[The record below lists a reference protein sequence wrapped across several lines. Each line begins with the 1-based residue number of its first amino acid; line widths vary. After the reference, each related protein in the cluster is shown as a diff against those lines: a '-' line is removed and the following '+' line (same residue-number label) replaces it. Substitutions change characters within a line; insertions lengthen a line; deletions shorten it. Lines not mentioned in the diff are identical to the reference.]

1 MNRKDI
7 DFRYILQYAV
17 TILFG
22 YLAVS
27 VFLASFMIAS
37 HANELFGLS
46 APLSEASTFA
56 IAIIFVSPLL
66 IPFVW
71 RRLNTL
77 KIGELEINLTD
88 VSARV
93 KLTLADELREVKQ
106 LAMGPSQIPNLIE
119 KLAQAISEA
128 ERSKIV
134 EIEFGI
140 GKPPWWSTRLYLLA
154 ALAEL
159 YTNIQQ
165 MIFLEYQSD
174 RDRVYMG
181 SATPAMLRQALAAV
195 DPASHQAWEA
205 AMKADIP
212 DYDAETPEKRIAW
225 IAPIYVRKF
234 DDQGGEEKIMK
245 IVTGEFL
252 HQCGVVPGKSI
263 DWEGGPLKT
272 WLIHDILEHSEPY
285 VVLVKAD
292 GRLNLIVDRMK
303 LAEHIAKKT
312 IRNQLE

>member
-17 TILFG
+17 TILIG

-27 VFLASFMIAS
+27 VFLASFIVAS

-46 APLSEASTFA
+46 VPLSEASTFA

-66 IPFVW
+66 IPFIW
-71 RRLNTL
+71 RRLNKL

-88 VSARV
+88 VSTRV
-93 KLTLADELREVKQ
+93 KLSLADELREVEQ
-106 LAMGPSQIPNLIE
+106 LAMGPSQLPNLIE

-134 EIEFGI
+134 EIEFGN

-154 ALAEL
+154 ALAEK

-165 MIFLEYQSD
+165 MIFLEYQPG

-181 SATPAMLRQALAAV
+181 SATPARLRQALAAV
-195 DPASHQAWEA
+195 DPALQQAWEA
-205 AMKADIP
+205 AMKEDIP

-225 IAPIYVRKF
+225 IAHIYVRQF
-234 DDQGGEEKIMK
+234 NAQGGEEKVK
-245 IVTGEFL
+245 EVVTGEFL
-252 HQCGVVPGKSI
+252 HRCEVVTGNSI
-263 DWEGGPLKT
+263 DWEGGPPKT

-303 LAEHIAKKT
+303 LAEHIAKKI